1 MIQTLE
7 DFERKIRIEWEQYN
21 RVIASDKSHRSFTEK
36 EMIERIAK
44 NLTFWTMKKTEY
56 QKPIDEMSPLDH
68 QIAFFLS
75 HSYQDGYEKATKY
88 PELTKQIHDR
98 MQELLSFHTNQHS
111 LHEEQLV
118 EQVVEKFVG
127 MSNFGNCL
135 LSSIVLHELFL
146 KHNIKSTIVK
156 GYKHILKNKWGYLH
170 FWIKCENGNEY
181 DVAETINYRVFRKN
195 GQDIPD
201 GAFENQINVLE
212 LSSNVERIDMETET
226 ERQITCDLNKN
237 FSLYL
242 EDPSQY
248 WSEVPAQMK
257 NLRDEALRT
266 NILTKKEILDSFDV
280 PERKPRQMNK
290 KQKNKQRKKY

>member
-7 DFERKIRIEWEQYN
+7 DFERKIRMEWEQYN
-21 RVIASDKSHRSFTEK
+21 RVIASDKSYRSFTEK

-56 QKPIDEMSPLDH
+56 QKPIDKMSPLDH
-68 QIAFFLS
+68 QIGFFLS
-75 HSYQDGYEKATKY
+75 HSYQDAYEKATKY
-88 PELTKQIHDR
+88 PDLTKLVYDR
-98 MQELLSFHTNQHS
+98 VQELLSFHTSHHS
-111 LHEEQLV
+111 SKENHLV

-127 MSNFGNCL
+127 INNFGNCL

-156 GYKHILKNKWGYLH
+156 GYKHNLKNKWGYLH
-170 FWIKCENGNEY
+170 FWVKCENGHEY
-181 DVAETINYRVFRKN
+181 DVAETINYRVFRKT

-201 GAFENQINVLE
+201 GAFENEINVLE
-212 LSSNVERIDMETET
+212 LPSNVERIDMETET
-226 ERQITCDLNKN
+226 ERQTTCDLNKH

-248 WSEVPAQMK
+248 WSEAPTQMK
-257 NLRDEALRT
+257 NLRDAVLCT

-290 KQKNKQRKKY
+290 KQKKKQKKKY